1 MYYCGASS
9 CAKERAKRFRPCQL
23 FCIME
28 ASDESFSALRRQAR
42 AEQCQVQ
49 LGKFMHTARRN
60 QVELASRRKLHQIF
74 MHTKSFSSKREFCD
88 ARGAFTLSQ
97 RAHSLKLNV
106 LRRVLEKSASS
117 ARLMDALSARQ
128 LMQFAAH
135 ISKSPIAADP
145 INRSRANSLD
155 TEPPR
160 HGPCPYSMA
169 KWQRRQAKALSLIIF
184 PSFGFDPRK

>member
-9 CAKERAKRFRPCQL
+9 CAKERVERFRPCQH

-49 LGKFMHTARRN
+49 LGKFMHIARRN

-97 RAHSLKLNV
+97 RAQSLKLNV

-135 ISKSPIAADP
+135 ISKSPI
-145 INRSRANSLD
+145 NRLRANSLD

-160 HGPCPYSMA
+160 HGPCPRSMA
-169 KWQRRQAKALSLIIF
+169 EWQRRQAKALSLIIF